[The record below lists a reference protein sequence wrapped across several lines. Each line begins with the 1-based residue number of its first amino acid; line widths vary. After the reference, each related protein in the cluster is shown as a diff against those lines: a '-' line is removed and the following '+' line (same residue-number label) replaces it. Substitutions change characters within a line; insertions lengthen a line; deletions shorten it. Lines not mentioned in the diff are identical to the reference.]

1 MTQRVINYAKA
12 LFDLDIS
19 EECVQKTKDII
30 CQNSELFDALSNP
43 AIKKSEKHA
52 VIDAIFDKQVRS
64 YLKVIC
70 DNDCFEMINDIFN
83 QYELIVLDSKNIIN
97 AKLTFVTKPN
107 QDEIDKIKQFVCN
120 KYKKA
125 EVYLELKEDSS
136 LLGGFILSVN
146 GTEYD
151 KSIQGTLS
159 SLRKNLVWR

>member
-12 LFDLDIS
+12 LFDLSIS
-19 EECVQKTKDII
+19 EECVQRTKDII
-30 CQNSELFDALSNP
+30 CLNSELFDALSNP
-43 AIKKSEKHA
+43 AVKKSEKHA
-52 VIDAIFDKQVRS
+52 VIEAIFDKEVRS
-64 YLKVIC
+64 FLKVLC
-70 DNDCFEMINDIFN
+70 DNDCFDMINAIFS
-83 QYELIVLDSKNIIN
+83 QYELNVMNSKNIIK
-97 AKLTFVTKPN
+97 AKLTFVTEPD
-107 QDEIDKIKQFVCN
+107 QSEIEKIKQFVCN

-125 EVYLELKEDSS
+125 EVYLELKEDAS